1 MKIIVFYSACS
12 IFLALVAPIDGE
24 LFKTF
29 MKKMKAIL
37 KYYLKMEF
45 TFNNVEK
52 VRVNDN
58 DYYPLSQS
66 NISKRHNGHEG
77 FELLSRG
84 ETSL

>member
-1 MKIIVFYSACS
+1 
-12 IFLALVAPIDGE
+12 
-24 LFKTF
+24 
-29 MKKMKAIL
+29 
-37 KYYLKMEF
+37 MEF
-45 TFNNVEK
+45 TFKNVQK
-52 VRVNDN
+52 VKVNDN